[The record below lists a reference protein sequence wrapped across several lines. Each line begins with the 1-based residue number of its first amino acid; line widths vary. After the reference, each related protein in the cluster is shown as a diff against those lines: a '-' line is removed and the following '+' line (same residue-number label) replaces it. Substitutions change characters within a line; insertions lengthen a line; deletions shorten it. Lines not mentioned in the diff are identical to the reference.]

1 VTEPSANV
9 SFPHGVADPGAS
21 RAYVRDRSGTV
32 MMLDLATG
40 EVLWRAGRG
49 LRPLALV
56 DDVLVTARII
66 GPGGIEIVILDR
78 ADGAVR
84 RVSKPLSLPV
94 WARPSLDDSP
104 EFALRAEI
112 EGQSVIIRWSAQ
124 SRFRGGAPPSAQVRE
139 SYERD
144 AQGVARVALDT
155 GDIELLD
162 EPIDSAPVSI
172 GQTARYTAEPDVV
185 EQQEIGDKFFQ
196 LVARSDT
203 EDMVKVLVRAVERQ
217 SGKTLWETVIEET
230 PLRRPKPLRP

>member
-1 VTEPSANV
+1 MTEFSANV
-9 SFPHGVADPGAS
+9 PFPRGVADPGAS

-56 DDVLVTARII
+56 DDVLVTARIT

-94 WARPSLDDSP
+94 WVRPALDDSP
-104 EFALRAEI
+104 EFALQAEI
-112 EGQSVIIRWSAQ
+112 HGQSVIIRWSAQ
-124 SRFRGGAPPSAQVRE
+124 ARYQGGAPPSAQVRE

-144 AQGVARVALDT
+144 AQGVARVALET

-162 EPIDSAPVSI
+162 EPIDSTAVSI
-172 GQTARYTAEPDVV
+172 GQTAGSTAEADVV

-203 EDMVKVLVRAVERQ
+203 EDRIKLLVRAVERQ

>member
-1 VTEPSANV
+1 
-9 SFPHGVADPGAS
+9 
-21 RAYVRDRSGTV
+21 

-40 EVLWRAGRG
+40 EVLWRAGRA

-56 DDVLVTARII
+56 DDVLVTARIT

-94 WARPSLDDSP
+94 WVRPSLDDSP

-112 EGQSVIIRWSAQ
+112 HEQSVIIRWSAQ
-124 SRFRGGAPPSAQVRE
+124 ARYLGGAPPSAEVRE
-139 SYERD
+139 SYEHD
-144 AQGVARVALDT
+144 AQGAARVALET

-162 EPIDSAPVSI
+162 EPIDSTAVSL
-172 GQTARYTAEPDVV
+172 GTARSTAEPDVV

-196 LVARSDT
+196 LVAQSGAGDI
-203 EDMVKVLVRAVERQ
+203 VKVLVRAVERQ
-217 SGKTLWETVIEET
+217 SGRTLWETVIEET
-230 PLRRPKPLRP
+230 RLRRPKPLRL